1 MLYYRESP
9 RLSQI
14 GVLYYRETPRLSQI
28 GVFYYR
34 KFLRLSQIGV
44 LLTNIADKKQTK
56 IAKLDGTFTN
66 ENWAQEISEDRKRH
80 LQ

>member
-14 GVLYYRETPRLSQI
+14 GVIYYRETPRLSQI
-28 GVFYYR
+28 GV
-34 KFLRLSQIGV
+34 
-44 LLTNIADKKQTK
+44 LLTTIAAKKQTK

-66 ENWAQEISEDRKRH
+66 EN
-80 LQ
+80 